1 MSVEASA
8 EGLISRSLFTI
19 EKSAWLSPN
28 GPSPPPPQAAA
39 RSPAA
44 PAWPRDCRV
53 RSRVGSQAA
62 ATETSSLWDLERA
75 RVGQWAS
82 GGNPEA

>member
-1 MSVEASA
+1 MSAEASA

-28 GPSPPPPQAAA
+28 GPSPPPAPAAA

-44 PAWPRDCRV
+44 PARPGG
-53 RSRVGSQAA
+53 SQPGSQAA
-62 ATETSSLWDLERA
+62 AAEIPNLWDLKRA
-75 RVGQWAS
+75 KGGLWAS
-82 GGNPEA
+82 GWAPEA